1 MKLRKLQFV
10 FLPIAL
16 FVIYISTSSYSG
28 GINGQSTSGSGGCY
42 CHGANNSATIVNVT
56 SPVSSYSQNQLITFT
71 VTVANASKVAGGFN
85 LTTNIG
91 DIISGGA
98 GTTVLSPN
106 EISHNSRKFMVAGVA
121 TWTFTWQAP
130 ASGNTPLTIE
140 IAGNAINNLNGSS
153 GDAWNFGTI
162 PDLPFAFALAAKDL
176 NFEVKQVQ
184 DKINLTWSAKEEST
198 LQSYELEKSTDAKT
212 FSKIYATPA
221 KGNQTVYQ
229 VVDESPFLKQA
240 NYYRLKMI
248 DQDGAITYSGVKM
261 LHLINQS
268 SIDIFPTLVS
278 NGKLNVQGIE
288 HQSMIQLFAI
298 NGSPVFKQ
306 TLNSSD
312 QITLPQLP
320 QGNYLVVI
328 SNQENGIQQQQ
339 MITIR

>member
-1 MKLRKLQFV
+1 MKLRKLQFI

-42 CHGANNSATIVNVT
+42 CHGANTSATIVNVT
-56 SPVSSYSQNQLITFT
+56 SPVSSYSQNQQITFT

-98 GTTVLSPN
+98 GTTIVSAN
-106 EISHNSRKFMVAGVA
+106 EINHNSRKFMVAGVA

-184 DKINLTWSAKEEST
+184 DKINLTWSAKEESNV
-198 LQSYELEKSTDAKT
+198 QNYELEKSADAKT
-212 FSKIYATPA
+212 FSKMHTATA
-221 KGNQTVYQ
+221 KGNQAVYQ
-229 VVDESPFLKQA
+229 VIDQSPYMNQA

-248 DQDGAITYSGVKM
+248 DQDGGITYSGVKM
-261 LHLINQS
+261 LRMITQS
-268 SIDIFPTLVS
+268 SIEIFPTIVS
-278 NGKLNVQGIE
+278 NGQLNIQGIE
-288 HQSMIQLFAI
+288 QQSMIQLFAI

-306 TLNSSD
+306 VLNSSD
-312 QITLPQLP
+312 QITLPNLP
-320 QGNYLVVI
+320 QGNYMVLV